1 MLICTKQ
8 GFNLNFFLKNS
19 KSPLIA
25 ITVVETSIAITE
37 TETSIGIGEVAEI
50 ETDLVEMKKKGVGV
64 ETEVLTTKRL
74 IFFLFLVC

>member
-1 MLICTKQ
+1 MWAICTKQ

-25 ITVVETSIAITE
+25 ITVVETSIAI

-64 ETEVLTTKRL
+64 ETEVLTTKR
-74 IFFLFLVC
+74 